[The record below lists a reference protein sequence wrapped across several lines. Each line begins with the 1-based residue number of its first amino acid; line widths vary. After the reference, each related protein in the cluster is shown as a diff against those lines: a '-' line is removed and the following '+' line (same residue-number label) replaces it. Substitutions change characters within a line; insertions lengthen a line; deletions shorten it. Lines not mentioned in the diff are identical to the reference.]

1 MLLSGVCIHRPLAR
15 RAGGQN
21 KTRAP
26 QRPTGESRG
35 DRTRT
40 CGLLV
45 PNQARYQLR
54 NTSARIPLYPLRP
67 QTSRLCSVP
76 LHILGVL
83 GCETGLRRR
92 LNPAIMESIHRA
104 GKPGAQQTGRRLCAK
119 RGGTQAPGRK
129 TPKKR
134 RAGTCSGTPFPKRR
148 KEKEEWM
155 KKFVC
160 FPADSAPGPCS
171 RGFLIWNNYRIP
183 NRCDKKVTELS
194 RNYERTG
201 NSL

>member
-1 MLLSGVCIHRPLAR
+1 MLLSGVCIHGPLAR

-92 LNPAIMESIHRA
+92 LNPAIMKSIHRA
-104 GKPGAQQTGRRLCAK
+104 GKPGAQQTGRRLCAE

-129 TPKKR
+129 TPKKTACRSLFRHAVPEKKKRERGVDEKVCLLPSGR
-134 RAGTCSGTPFPKRR
+134 RTRVPVPGVFLLGTSIQYR
-148 KEKEEWM
+148 K
-155 KKFVC
+155 
-160 FPADSAPGPCS
+160 D
-171 RGFLIWNNYRIP
+171 
-183 NRCDKKVTELS
+183 VTKS
-194 RNYERTG
+194 
-201 NSL
+201 

>member
-1 MLLSGVCIHRPLAR
+1 MLLSGVCIHGPLAR

-104 GKPGAQQTGRRLCAK
+104 GKTGAANGAAPLRKAGRHAGPGPENAE
-119 RGGTQAPGRK
+119 
-129 TPKKR
+129 KKR
-134 RAGTCSGTPFPKRR
+134 RTGPCSGTPFPKRR

-160 FPADSAPGPCS
+160 FPADEEPGSLFPGCS
-171 RGFLIWNNYRIP
+171 FWEHLYN
-183 NRCDKKVTELS
+183 
-194 RNYERTG
+194 TG
-201 NSL
+201 KM

>member
-1 MLLSGVCIHRPLAR
+1 MLLSGVCIHGPLAR

-92 LNPAIMESIHRA
+92 LNPAIMKSIHRA

-129 TPKKR
+129 TPKKTACR
-134 RAGTCSGTPFPKRR
+134 SLFRHAVPEKKKRERGVDEKVCLLPSGLCPGSLFPG
-148 KEKEEWM
+148 
-155 KKFVC
+155 V
-160 FPADSAPGPCS
+160 PC
-171 RGFLIWNNYRIP
+171 L
-183 NRCDKKVTELS
+183 EQL
-194 RNYERTG
+194 
-201 NSL
+201 